1 MLFVE
6 DDDTNN
12 EDETDTDDDESNNC
26 YVRAGV
32 WLVCHRGHFIVN
44 HSGWA
49 KVY

>member
-12 EDETDTDDDESNNC
+12 KDEADTDDDDSNHC

-32 WLVCHRGHFIVN
+32 WLVCHRGHLIVN
-44 HSGWA
+44 QSCWA
-49 KVY
+49 KIY